1 MAQACN
7 PGTLEVVAKE
17 PTFKV
22 ILCYTLSSEPAWTNE
37 TVSKKKKKALV
48 SNSKKADVAEIIS
61 PDHNTT
67 SKWKSKEES
76 YALCAAVSTTVRDA
90 FWPSNFLLEMCHK
103 IWIWL

>member
-1 MAQACN
+1 MAKSCN

-22 ILCYTLSSEPAWTNE
+22 ILCYTLSSDPAWTNE
-37 TVSKKKKKALV
+37 TVSKKKALV

-76 YALCAAVSTTVRDA
+76 YALCVAVSTTVRGA
-90 FWPSNFLLEMCHK
+90 FWPSNFLS
-103 IWIWL
+103 

>member
-1 MAQACN
+1 MMAQACN

-37 TVSKKKKKALV
+37 TVSKKKKKKALV

-67 SKWKSKEES
+67 SK
-76 YALCAAVSTTVRDA
+76 
-90 FWPSNFLLEMCHK
+90 
-103 IWIWL
+103 